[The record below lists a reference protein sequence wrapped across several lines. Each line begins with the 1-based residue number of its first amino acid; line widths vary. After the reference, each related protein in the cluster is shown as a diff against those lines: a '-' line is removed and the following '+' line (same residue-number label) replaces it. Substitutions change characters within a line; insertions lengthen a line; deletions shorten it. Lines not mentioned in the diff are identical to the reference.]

1 MPLFLP
7 PTKRQATKPKKNSEM
22 ARRKWYMPSAA
33 AMEALGVRSL
43 GRRRKGAPAA
53 ARIPVNPTIAAEK
66 PAKNATQTDTADADE
81 KWELLDILDHDI
93 DPDDPTRIIL
103 QCRWKVAENDTSWE
117 PEWLIQEDAPLLWKQ
132 YIATCDHRAVL
143 GPRQRQMWHILAVKS
158 HTFTRGK
165 KKATM
170 TVTWVG
176 STGESVVSEAFV
188 KQNNPALL
196 EEYWG
201 SIGGRK

>member
-7 PTKRQATKPKKNSEM
+7 PTK
-22 ARRKWYMPSAA
+22 ARRSGKKWYMPSAA
-33 AMEALGVRSL
+33 AMQALGVRSL
-43 GRRRKGAPAA
+43 GRRQKGAPAA
-53 ARIPVNPTIAAEK
+53 TRIPVNPTIAAEK
-66 PAKNATQTDTADADE
+66 PAKNATQTDAAADADE

-103 QCRWKVAENDTSWE
+103 KCRWKVAENDTSWE
-117 PEWLIQEDAPLLWKQ
+117 PEWLIQEDAPLLWKE

-143 GPRQRQMWHILAVKS
+143 APRERQTWHILAVKS

-165 KKATM
+165 KNATM

-176 STGESVVSEAFV
+176 SKDESVVPEAFV

>member
-1 MPLFLP
+1 
-7 PTKRQATKPKKNSEM
+7 M
-22 ARRKWYMPSAA
+22 ARLSGKKWYMPSAA

-53 ARIPVNPTIAAEK
+53 ARIPEQAPSQALAPDTSIA
-66 PAKNATQTDTADADE
+66 TDADE
-81 KWELLDILDHDI
+81 KWELVDILDHDI

-103 QCRWKVAENDTSWE
+103 KCRWKVAENDTSWE
-117 PEWLIQEDAPLLWKQ
+117 PEWLIQEDAPLLWKE

-143 GPRQRQMWHILAVKS
+143 APRERQTWHILAVKS

-176 STGESVVSEAFV
+176 SPDESVVSEAFV

>member
-1 MPLFLP
+1 
-7 PTKRQATKPKKNSEM
+7 
-22 ARRKWYMPSAA
+22 
-33 AMEALGVRSL
+33 MEALGVRSL

-53 ARIPVNPTIAAEK
+53 ARIPEQAPSQALAPDTSIA
-66 PAKNATQTDTADADE
+66 TDADE
-81 KWELLDILDHDI
+81 KWELVDILDHDI

-103 QCRWKVAENDTSWE
+103 KCRWKVAENDTSWE
-117 PEWLIQEDAPLLWKQ
+117 PEWLIQEDAPLLWKE

-143 GPRQRQMWHILAVKS
+143 APRERQTWHILAVKS

-176 STGESVVSEAFV
+176 SPDESVVSEAFV

>member
-1 MPLFLP
+1 
-7 PTKRQATKPKKNSEM
+7 
-22 ARRKWYMPSAA
+22 
-33 AMEALGVRSL
+33 MEALGVRSL
-43 GRRRKGAPAA
+43 GRRRKGAA

-66 PAKNATQTDTADADE
+66 PATTATQTDATDADE

-93 DPDDPTRIIL
+93 DPDDSTRIIFK
-103 QCRWKVAENDTSWE
+103 CRWNKE
-117 PEWLIQEDAPLLWKQ
+117 
-132 YIATCDHRAVL
+132 YIATCNHHAVL
-143 GPRQRQMWHILAVKS
+143 APRERQTWHILAVKS

-176 STGESVVSEAFV
+176 SPDESVVSEAFV